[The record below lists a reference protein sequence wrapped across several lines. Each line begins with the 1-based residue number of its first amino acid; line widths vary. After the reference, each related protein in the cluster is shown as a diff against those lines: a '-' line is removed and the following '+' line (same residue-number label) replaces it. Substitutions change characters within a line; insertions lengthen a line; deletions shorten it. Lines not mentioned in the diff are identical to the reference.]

1 MILSASEEKKI
12 DLLILGAV
20 QRERFVKY
28 YVGSIARKITRQA
41 NCSIL
46 LLIKPS
52 VDRSP
57 VNILLLMV

>member
-1 MILSASEEKKI
+1 MLFYQLHEEKKI

-20 QRERFVKY
+20 KREQILKY

-41 NCSIL
+41 KCSIL

-52 VDRSP
+52 LSVYL
-57 VNILLLMV
+57 VNIL